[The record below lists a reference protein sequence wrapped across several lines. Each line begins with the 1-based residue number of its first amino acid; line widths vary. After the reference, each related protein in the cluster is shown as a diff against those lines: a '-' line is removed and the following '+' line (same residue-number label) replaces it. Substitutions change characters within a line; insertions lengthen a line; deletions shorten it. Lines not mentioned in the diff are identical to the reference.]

1 MNDITLLRE
10 AGPAAPP
17 LQSATRSAARA
28 ALLDEIA
35 RSRTVR
41 GRVRARL
48 PRRRTALRIG
58 AGVTVAAVAWTA
70 AVIIAA
76 PDELGPP
83 PGSVTLVA
91 FEPPVFPLALD
102 PMPSGLTPSYSA
114 DPGGILHAGYSGVGD
129 DRIYL
134 GVQPE
139 EPEQYDATDVEDIT
153 VDGRDAGLVT
163 GTNTWCE
170 GPGPEC
176 IEVERPYVHLVW
188 ERRDGQ
194 WVQLGGEGRYDNASS
209 LRALAER
216 LVDRPQA
223 VPLQVHLAPAGWSVQ
238 AYKDDRILTLA
249 DDAYPDQTMNIHLP
263 LPEDVIPADEL
274 LSQLMGPIGPV
285 IPVTVNERPA
295 QLVRIAGGAIEGGW
309 YLQAQFAD
317 GTTFVLQA
325 PGVFTQDD
333 VLAVAAEVTYTP

>member
-17 LQSATRSAARA
+17 LQPAARA
-28 ALLDEIA
+28 AARVALLDEIE

-48 PRRRTALRIG
+48 PRRQTALRIG

-70 AVIIAA
+70 AVVIAA

-102 PMPSGLTPSYSA
+102 PMPVGLRVSYSA
-114 DPGGILHAGYSGVGD
+114 DPGGVLHAGFGGVGD

-134 GVQPE
+134 NVQPD
-139 EPEQYDATDVEDIT
+139 EPEQYDVDDIEDVT
-153 VDGRDAGLVT
+153 VDGRDAELVT
-163 GTNTWCE
+163 GTNTTCG

-176 IEVERPYVHLVW
+176 IDVEVPYVHLVW

-194 WVQLGGEGRYDNASS
+194 WVQLSGDGRYEDADRLLEIAGN
-209 LRALAER
+209 

-238 AYKDDRILTLA
+238 AYKEDRILTLVN
-249 DDAYPDQTMNIHLP
+249 DSYEQQTVNVHLP
-263 LPEDVIPADEL
+263 AEAIPADEL
-274 LSQLMGPIGPV
+274 LGRLMGPVGPV
-285 IPVTVNERPA
+285 IEATVNGRPA
-295 QLVRIAGGAIEGGW
+295 QLVQVGGGPLDSGW
-309 YLQAQFAD
+309 YLQAQFPD
-317 GTTFVLQA
+317 GRTFVVQA
-325 PGVFTQDD
+325 PSAFTRDE
-333 VLAVAAEVTYTP
+333 VLAFAQQVTYTP